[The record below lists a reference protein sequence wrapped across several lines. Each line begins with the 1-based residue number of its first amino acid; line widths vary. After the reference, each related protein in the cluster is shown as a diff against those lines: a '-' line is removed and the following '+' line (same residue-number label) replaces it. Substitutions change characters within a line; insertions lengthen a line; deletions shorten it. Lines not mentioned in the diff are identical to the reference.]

1 MSSPTQPTVLVV
13 DDEADLRQLIAESL
27 SADGFEVA
35 QAPDAADAIERLKNF
50 AYDALVVDL
59 RLPDADGMEVLDAAL
74 SRYPD
79 ILAVMVTGFGG
90 VTEAVSGDEAR
101 SGRFSHQAVP
111 DRAAVARAED
121 AAWSSGASAR
131 RTPSS
136 APSSATAIASTRW
149 SARAARCSRSSRP
162 SSWSRR

>member
-1 MSSPTQPTVLVV
+1 MSVPITRGHDDGIGRGLVTCTETGPHPMSSPTQPTVLVV

-35 QAPDAADAIERLKNF
+35 QSPDAADAVERIKNF

-90 VTEAVSGDEAR
+90 VTEAVSAMKRG
-101 SGRFSHQAVP
+101 
-111 DRAAVARAED
+111 AADFLIKPFQIAQLSRVLKAGMEQ
-121 AAWSSGASAR
+121 R
-131 RTPSS
+131 R
-136 APSSATAIASTRW
+136 
-149 SARAARCSRSSRP
+149 
-162 SSWSRR
+162 